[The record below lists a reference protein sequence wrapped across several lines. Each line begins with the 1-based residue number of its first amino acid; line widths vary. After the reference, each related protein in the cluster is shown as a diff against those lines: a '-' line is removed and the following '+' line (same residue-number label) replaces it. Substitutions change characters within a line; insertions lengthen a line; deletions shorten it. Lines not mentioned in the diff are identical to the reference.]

1 MPKQRRISWRP
12 SARDDL
18 ADIVERIIE
27 DSPQAAENLFDAIER
42 SVQILPRFPLLFR
55 ESDRMPGT
63 REIPVLGSFLVFY
76 RIDSETIE
84 VIGVAHG
91 RRKFPVRGWESR

>member
-1 MPKQRRISWRP
+1 MLKPREIIWTKAAQLDLNSIAAYISN
-12 SARDDL
+12 
-18 ADIVERIIE
+18 
-27 DSPQAAENLFDAIER
+27 DSPAAAENLFEAIER

-76 RIDSETIE
+76 RVDSEAIE

-91 RRKFPVRGWESR
+91 RRKFPVRGRESR

>member
-12 SARDDL
+12 SAREDL
-18 ADIVERIIE
+18 ADILDRISE
-27 DSPQAAENLFDAIER
+27 DSPQAAEDLFDAIER
-42 SVQILPRFPLLFR
+42 SVQILPRFPLIFR

-76 RIDSETIE
+76 RVDSETIE

>member
-12 SARDDL
+12 SAREDL
-18 ADIVERIIE
+18 ADILDRISE

-55 ESDRMPGT
+55 ESERMPGM
-63 REIPVLGSFLVFY
+63 RQIPVFGSFLV
-76 RIDSETIE
+76 D
-84 VIGVAHG
+84 A
-91 RRKFPVRGWESR
+91 KFFVSPPSLWLFISGQILRSL

>member
-1 MPKQRRISWRP
+1 M
-12 SARDDL
+12 

-55 ESDRMPGT
+55 ESERMPGM
-63 REIPVLGSFLVFY
+63 RQIPVFGSFLVFY
-76 RIDSETIE
+76 RVQKEVIE
-84 VIGVAHG
+84 VVGVAHS
-91 RRKFPVRGWESR
+91 RRKFPIQGWESR